1 MQMPKLIMAKGLPGS
16 GKTTWAW
23 AEVLKSQGDLKRVS
37 KDDLRAMMDAGSFSK
52 VDEAF
57 VVQARNRLAYQV
69 LERGYSVIVDD
80 TNLNPV
86 HERNLVGIARS
97 VGAVFAVKDF
107 TGVDL
112 ETCIARD
119 LQRAGAAGYVGRGA
133 IESMYRKYLDR
144 S

>member
-1 MQMPKLIMAKGLPGS
+1 MSRLIMAKGLPGS
-16 GKTTWAW
+16 GKTTWAK
-23 AEVLKSQGDLKRVS
+23 AEVLKSDGDLKRVS
-37 KDDLRAMMDAGSFSK
+37 KDDLRAMLDAGSFSK
-52 VDEAF
+52 ANETF
-57 VVQARNRLAYQV
+57 VVEVRNRLVYQV

-97 VGAVFAVKDF
+97 VGSVFMVMDF
-107 TGVDL
+107 TDIAL

-119 LQRAGAAGYVGRGA
+119 LQRAGTAGYVGRGA
-133 IESMYRKYLDR
+133 IESMHRKYLDR